1 MLFSYTARAL
11 DGQIKSGTEEAKDRE
26 ELGHLLRAQGYVLT
40 SASSDDEKKKKDILG
55 GLANI
60 FHRKISLVDK
70 IMFTRNLAVMIGAG
84 LALNKALETLKE
96 QVESQKLKFIIGQV
110 TENVQSGKPFS
121 ESLSHYPEAFSNL
134 FVNMVRIGETA
145 GNLED
150 VLNNL
155 ADQMKKDY
163 DVVSRVRGALMYP
176 GVIMCETTS

>member
-1 MLFSYTARAL
+1 MQFTYTARAL

-26 ELGHLLRAQGYVLT
+26 ELGHLLRARGYVLT

-55 GLANI
+55 GLTNI

-110 TENVQSGKPFS
+110 ADNVQSGQPFS

-134 FVNMVRIGETA
+134 FVNMLRTGEPAVYLVT
-145 GNLED
+145 
-150 VLNNL
+150 VLRKL
-155 ADQMKKDY
+155 ADEMKKDY
-163 DVVSRVRGALMYP
+163 DVVS
-176 GVIMCETTS
+176 